1 MIEQIPWPQVVLGIA
16 AALSILVIYDVIY
29 VWPLVRRLAATSER
43 CRALELTL
51 PGTEALAVR
60 VVEIEARSREHWVQF
75 GERLGQLELMTDV
88 RAYEQAI
95 GFAQQGEQADRLM
108 TCFGLTEGEAD
119 LVRLLHGEKAEENAA
134 AASTADRCE
143 ERRDFSLAAWT
154 LVDTPGGQI
163 RQ

>member
-1 MIEQIPWPQVVLGIA
+1 
-16 AALSILVIYDVIY
+16 
-29 VWPLVRRLAATSER
+29 
-43 CRALELTL
+43 
-51 PGTEALAVR
+51 
-60 VVEIEARSREHWVQF
+60 
-75 GERLGQLELMTDV
+75 
-88 RAYEQAI
+88 
-95 GFAQQGEQADRLM
+95 M
-108 TCFGLTEGEAD
+108 TCVGLTEGEAD